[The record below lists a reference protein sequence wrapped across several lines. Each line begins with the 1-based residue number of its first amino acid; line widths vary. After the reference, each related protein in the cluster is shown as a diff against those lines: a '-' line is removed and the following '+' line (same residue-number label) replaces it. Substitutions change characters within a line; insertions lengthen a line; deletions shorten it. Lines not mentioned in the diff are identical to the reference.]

1 MNNQDT
7 EITQRFNKTKMKE
20 YKFISIIDKV
30 TGRALFDHVHYVNR
44 VHELYTVYSDNNN
57 NKT

>member
-1 MNNQDT
+1 
-7 EITQRFNKTKMKE
+7 MKE